1 MEEEE
6 GACCFGRRA
15 ATHTVTVAHERPVCS
30 ILAGDI
36 VPTHP
41 MCAPSPNPAQQH
53 VRRQYRGWR
62 SFTDVP
68 TNPAFHLSARLQCRH
83 LTAGA
88 TSIPRMSCN
97 VFLGPSWPFFQN
109 RPARTPP
116 SPPPCRCPLSI
127 YRQVPSTPVYFSL
140 PCTSFPAHTPLPIA
154 SSLNLT
160 RLGLSSAPAQL
171 SSARTRTSAACSCC
185 GRHGTAGQAGFIH
198 SRQLVAWVSRH
209 PGAQYGCM
217 HAYTQIHLQNIY
229 HSGNWPGGLRRCLS
243 PTSSPSSSYL
253 ISGR

>member
-1 MEEEE
+1 M
-6 GACCFGRRA
+6 CDDS
-15 ATHTVTVAHERPVCS
+15 TVAVVSSLTCLPILPFISPPGSSVVTSPRAPRQFLECLGMFSWARP
-30 ILAGDI
+30 
-36 VPTHP
+36 
-41 MCAPSPNPAQQH
+41 
-53 VRRQYRGWR
+53 
-62 SFTDVP
+62 
-68 TNPAFHLSARLQCRH
+68 
-83 LTAGA
+83 
-88 TSIPRMSCN
+88 
-97 VFLGPSWPFFQN
+97 GPSSKTA
-109 RPARTPP
+109 RPAHPP

-127 YRQVPSTPVYFSL
+127 YRQVPSTPVYFSP

-209 PGAQYGCM
+209 PCAQYGCT
-217 HAYTQIHLQNIY
+217 HAYTRIHLQNIY

-243 PTSSPSSSYL
+243 PTYSPWSSYL
-253 ISGR
+253 ISGC